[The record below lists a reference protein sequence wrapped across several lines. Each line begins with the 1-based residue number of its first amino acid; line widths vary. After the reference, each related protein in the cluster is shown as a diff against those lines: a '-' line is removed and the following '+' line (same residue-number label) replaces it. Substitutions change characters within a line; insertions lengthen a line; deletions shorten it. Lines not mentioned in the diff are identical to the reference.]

1 MLACRRDHQA
11 PGKWPSPSH
20 RFALA
25 EQAGKER
32 KSDLPDE
39 SLSSSPVVELFDS
52 LEPIGPRVGKKAWD
66 GRVLALLQRPD
77 FEVAHAFATGHQQPL
92 WVRHNTADEEAEIQ
106 MFFKNRDV
114 QNPFKAGILRP
125 LS

>member
-1 MLACRRDHQA
+1 MLACRRDHEA

-20 RFALA
+20 QFALA

-32 KSDLPDE
+32 ESELPDE
-39 SLSSSPVVELFDS
+39 SVSSSPAVELFDS

-77 FEVAHAFATGHQQPL
+77 FEVAHAFAPAHQQPL
-92 WVRHNTADEEAEIQ
+92 WVRQKAAEEEAEIQ
-106 MFFKNRDV
+106 MVFKNRDI
-114 QNPFKAGILRP
+114 QNPVKTGIRGTV
-125 LS
+125 S